1 MRILFVTSRYYP
13 HVGGVEYVVKS
24 VAERLVRRGYNVSVL
39 CGESGLDTSKEE
51 WVNGVRVVRWPVL
64 APGGAYH
71 IPRMRSR
78 LKKMLLDSAKDYD
91 VIHFHSV
98 HGVLAM
104 YSLRVL
110 RNSRVRKVLTP
121 YYHGTGHT
129 LLRRV
134 LWRGWRTYIRGLL
147 RFADVVHTV
156 SRLEA
161 QLVKRDF
168 KVDAIPIENGVD
180 EWILNIQWSPSGY
193 VMYSG
198 RIEKYKNIHR
208 LANIVKILNEDYGL
222 DLKLRVYGSGPY
234 IKSLSR
240 RLEKIGIEYSVNPP
254 QPFEKYIESLSK
266 ASLFGLLSEK
276 ESYPQ
281 SVNEANAI
289 GVPTVV
295 VEPWGVNFSDRSRT
309 LITRLDESDAYL
321 AQKIATFLDE
331 VKNQPKSSVPS
342 WGKIAEAY
350 VKRLYIS

>member
-1 MRILFVTSRYYP
+1 MVPRYHP
-13 HVGGVEYVVKS
+13 HIGGVEYVVKS
-24 VAERLVRRGYNVSVL
+24 VAERLAGRGHEVVVL
-39 CGESGLDTSKEE
+39 CGESNIEKPCEE
-51 WVNGVRVVRWPVL
+51 LVNGVCVMRWPVY
-64 APGGAYH
+64 APGDAYH
-71 IPRMRSR
+71 VPRMRYM
-78 LKKMLLDSAKDYD
+78 LKNWLLNTARESD
-91 VIHFHSV
+91 VVHFHSV
-98 HGVLAM
+98 HSVLAM

-110 RNSRVRKVLTP
+110 RDSRMRKVLTP

-129 LLRRV
+129 FFRRL

-147 RFADVVHTV
+147 RFVDVVHTV

-180 EWILNIQWSPSGY
+180 EWILDIQWSPSGY

-222 DLKLRVYGSGPY
+222 NLKLKVYGSGPY
-234 IKSLSR
+234 IKSLSS

-295 VEPWGVNFSDRSRT
+295 VEPWGMNFSGRNKT
-309 LITRLDESDAYL
+309 LITQLDKSDETIAYEI
-321 AQKIATFLDE
+321 KGFLE
-331 VKNQPKSSVPS
+331 LCRSQPKTDVPS
-342 WGKIAEAY
+342 WDRVSNIYIE
-350 VKRLYIS
+350 RLYSS